1 VGDLEEEEG
10 AGAAPPPIKSLTSL
24 FTSSL
29 SFAKGSGAAFGI
41 CQSKKCMDWNSQNLI
56 LFIATLRFHD
66 LLGHEN

>member
-1 VGDLEEEEG
+1 MIDCFRGSLAGESPTAAALGVGDLEEE

-41 CQSKKCMDWNSQNLI
+41 CQI
-56 LFIATLRFHD
+56 
-66 LLGHEN
+66 